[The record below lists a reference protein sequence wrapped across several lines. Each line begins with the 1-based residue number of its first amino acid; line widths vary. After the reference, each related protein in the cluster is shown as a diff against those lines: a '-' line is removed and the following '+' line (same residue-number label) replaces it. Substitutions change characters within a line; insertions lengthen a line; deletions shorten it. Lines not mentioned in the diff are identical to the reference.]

1 MSRILH
7 VETSPR
13 KQRSASI
20 QVARAFI
27 DRYVELHPNT
37 TVDRLDVWDLQI
49 PEFDGHAMEA
59 KYAGLAGVELTDAQ
73 RQAWQRINELAQPFR
88 DADLFVFS
96 VPLWN
101 FGIPYK
107 LKHLIDA
114 ISQKDVL
121 FTFNSDEGLRGML
134 HGKKAVMAYAR
145 GVTLSD
151 DSDTPARLFDF
162 QQDYMNL
169 WLNMVGVTDIESIV
183 VEKTLF
189 GPEVDADSREEA
201 VRQAIA
207 LASRIQDR
215 T

>member
-1 MSRILH
+1 MTRILH
-7 VETSPR
+7 IETSPR

-27 DRYVELHPNT
+27 DRYVELHPD
-37 TVDRLDVWDLQI
+37 TVVDQLDVWNLQV

-73 RQAWQRINELAQPFR
+73 RNAWRQINELAQPFR

-101 FGIPYK
+101 YGIPYK

-121 FTFNSDEGLRGML
+121 FTFTPDEGLRGML
-134 HGKKAVMAYAR
+134 HAKKAVLAYAR
-145 GVTLSD
+145 GTTLSD
-151 DSDTPARLFDF
+151 DSGTPARLFDY
-162 QQDYMNL
+162 QQGYMNL
-169 WLNMVGVTDIESIV
+169 WLNMVGVTDIESILI
-183 VEKTLF
+183 EKTLF
-189 GPEVDADSREEA
+189 GPEVDTDSRQEA
-201 VRQAIA
+201 VREAVA
-207 LASRIQDR
+207 LASRI
-215 T
+215 